1 MKAVFASGMPTAPD
15 VRRIEEAVGVPVEG
29 QIVEW
34 SLLAVVT
41 NTIRDSHRFGA
52 VIHAWRRK
60 LEREHNVFLISEP
73 GKGLKVATPDERIAW
88 AAAKVRTGRRAIVR
102 GSAVAATTDA
112 NRLGKDSV
120 AVRSFLVDVPARL
133 RLAEQCAPKTVKRV

>member
-1 MKAVFASGMPTAPD
+1 MKALFASGMPTAPD
-15 VRRIEEAVGVPVEG
+15 VRRIEEAVGVPAEG
-29 QIVEW
+29 DVIAW
-34 SLLAVVT
+34 DLLEEITA
-41 NTIRDSHRFGA
+41 NDRNSHRFGA

-60 LEREHNVFLISEP
+60 LEREHNVFLVAEP
-73 GKGLKVATPDERIAW
+73 GKGLKAATPDERIAW

-112 NRLGKDSV
+112 NRLGKDAV

>member
-1 MKAVFASGMPTAPD
+1 MKTLFGSGMPTAPD
-15 VRRIEEAVGVPVEG
+15 VRRIEEAVGVPAEG
-29 QIVEW
+29 DVIAW
-34 SLLAVVT
+34 SRLEEIT
-41 NTIRDSHRFGA
+41 SNYRNSHRFGA

-60 LEREHNVFLISEP
+60 LEREHNVFLVAEA
-73 GKGLKVATPDERIAW
+73 GKGLKAATPDERIAW

-112 NRLGKDSV
+112 HRLGKDAV